1 MDFVFRRNFSF
12 IANPFWLLIF
22 LLPGCTTQ
30 QRAPME
36 TVENLDLDRFM
47 GQWHVLADISTP
59 FDRDAFAPLETY
71 RRVDDKVVET
81 IYSYREGTASGP
93 VRERHLKGFV
103 SEESSAIWAMQIF
116 WPIKAEYRVV
126 FVDPEYQTT
135 IVGRSKRDFVWVMS
149 RTPDINSPAFDA
161 LLARTK
167 ALGYD
172 LSKLRFHAHPA
183 ALTPETTPVNAPEPV
198 NPQ

>member
-1 MDFVFRRNFSF
+1 
-12 IANPFWLLIF
+12 
-22 LLPGCTTQ
+22 
-30 QRAPME
+30 ME

-71 RRVDDKVVET
+71 QRVDDNVVET
-81 IYSYREGTASGP
+81 IYSYREGAASGP
-93 VRERHLKGFV
+93 IRERHLKAFV
-103 SEESSAIWAMQIF
+103 SEESTAIWAMQIF

-126 FVDPEYQTT
+126 FVDPDYQTT

-149 RTPDINSPAFDA
+149 RDPDISSPTLDA
-161 LLARTK
+161 LLKKTQE
-167 ALGYD
+167 LGYD
-172 LSKLRFHAHPA
+172 LSKLRLHKQSA
-183 ALTPETTPVNAPEPV
+183 ALNPPSVSALEPP

>member
-1 MDFVFRRNFSF
+1 
-12 IANPFWLLIF
+12 
-22 LLPGCTTQ
+22 
-30 QRAPME
+30 ME

-71 RRVDDKVVET
+71 QRVDDNVVET
-81 IYSYREGTASGP
+81 IYSYREGAASGP
-93 VRERHLKGFV
+93 IRERHLKAFV
-103 SEESSAIWAMQIF
+103 SEESTAIWAMQIF

-126 FVDPEYQTT
+126 FVDPDYQTT

-149 RTPDINSPAFDA
+149 RDPDISSPTFDA
-161 LLARTK
+161 LLKKTQE
-167 ALGYD
+167 LGYD
-172 LSKLRFHAHPA
+172 LSKLRLHKQSA
-183 ALTPETTPVNAPEPV
+183 ALNPPSVSALEPP